1 MLLFYIIHKMFAE
14 NMLHTSPKTI
24 TRHQFRTVKLVA
36 LMSPNT
42 EVRELLLFV
51 GNLTMALGCPPLAQL
66 AYHSRRSFVQLI
78 QNLDE

>member
-14 NMLHTSPKTI
+14 HKLHTSPKTI

-42 EVRELLLFV
+42 EVSESFLFV
-51 GNLTMALGCPPLAQL
+51 GNLTMALGCPPMAQL
-66 AYHSRRSFVQLI
+66 AYHVPRSFVQLI
-78 QNLDE
+78 QKFG